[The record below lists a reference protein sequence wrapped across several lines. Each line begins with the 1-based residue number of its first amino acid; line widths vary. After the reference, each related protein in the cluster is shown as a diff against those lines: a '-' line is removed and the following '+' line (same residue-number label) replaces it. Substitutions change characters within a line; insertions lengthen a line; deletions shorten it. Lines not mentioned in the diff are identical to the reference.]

1 MLIKLAILE
10 SDSSYLNRIMASFES
25 RYSDKLEIYSFT
37 NLEMAYGVIENK
49 KIDVLIANESFDID
63 FKRLPKRCGFAYFV
77 ERNGI
82 ESINDQKTICKFQ
95 KAELIY
101 KQILSIYSENAGN
114 LSGLSADDSITKIVL
129 FTTAS
134 GGSGASSM
142 AAACAVRYAKQGKN
156 VLYLNL
162 ETVSSVDA
170 FFNVPGIA
178 TMSDVIYA
186 VKNKKANLQ
195 LKLESSVRE
204 ASNHLYYFAGANL
217 PLDVMEFT
225 ADERIRLISD
235 LKLSGKYD
243 YIVVDTDFGLD
254 KETLRVYRQA
264 HALVFVGTG
273 SEVSNAKVF
282 QAMNALAILEQK
294 ENAPLTSR
302 SMLMYNMFSNKT
314 CKTLNNPEYRELGG
328 APRFEHATTEMIVQN
343 LAKLDAFDKIF

>member
-10 SDSSYLNRIMASFES
+10 GDTNYLNRIMTSFES

-37 NLEMAYGVIENK
+37 NPEMAYEVIEK
-49 KIDVLIANESFDID
+49 KKVDVLLANESFDID

-82 ESINDQKTICKFQ
+82 ESINEQKTICKFQ

-114 LSGLSADDSITKIVL
+114 LSGFSSDDSATRIVL
-129 FTTAS
+129 FTSAS
-134 GGSGASSM
+134 GGSGASTM
-142 AAACAVRYAKQGKN
+142 AAACAVHYSKQGKN

-162 ETVSSVDA
+162 ETVSSADT
-170 FFNVPGIA
+170 FFNANGFA

-204 ASNHLYYFAGANL
+204 ASNHLYYFASANL
-217 PLDVMEFT
+217 PLDMMEFSS
-225 ADERIRLISD
+225 DERIRLLSD

-243 YIVVDTDFGLD
+243 YIVVDADFGLD

-264 HALVFVGTG
+264 HAVIFVSTG
-273 SEVSNAKVF
+273 GDIANAKVF
-282 QAMNALAILEQK
+282 QAMNALSILEQK

-302 SMLMYNMFSNKT
+302 SLLLYNMFSNKT
-314 CKTLNNPEYRELGG
+314 CKTLNNPEYREIGG

-343 LAKLDAFDKIF
+343 LSKLDAFDKIF